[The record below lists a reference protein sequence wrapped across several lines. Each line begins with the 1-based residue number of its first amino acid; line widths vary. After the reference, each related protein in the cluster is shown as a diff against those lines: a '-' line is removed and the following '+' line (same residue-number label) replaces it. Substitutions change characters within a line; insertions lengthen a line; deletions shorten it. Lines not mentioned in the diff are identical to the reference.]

1 MSLSSATNPTIGGSY
16 RFVCGKT
23 GGRPEKS
30 GDRSAEDQQGTKKAR
45 NRRTEG
51 LGGHERIL
59 TMQSALPSCKC
70 TFLSEQPPNRLIAKL
85 LKHQGEWWEGR
96 SLRCPRL
103 PSPHK
108 RFKANNQNKTSTN
121 ARLAFVLGFRF
132 RTHTAADA
140 SLSKAR
146 NYIRSMLLDAR
157 VIWQK
162 VHSLCRGVQCG
173 IDGRPRGFFRKG
185 TVIWWK
191 VGRVGGTR
199 LTKSRTA
206 PKKKGGQEDKVYNA
220 LFVH

>member
-1 MSLSSATNPTIGGSY
+1 MHTYFPPGLFWASCSYHSTHFQFLMPSQIAVPSSNFWGGWQHELVEGSMSLSSATNPTIGGSY

-30 GDRSAEDQQGTKKAR
+30 GDLSAEDQQGTKKAR

-121 ARLAFVLGFRF
+121 ARLRW
-132 RTHTAADA
+132 H
-140 SLSKAR
+140 
-146 NYIRSMLLDAR
+146 
-157 VIWQK
+157 
-162 VHSLCRGVQCG
+162 
-173 IDGRPRGFFRKG
+173 
-185 TVIWWK
+185 
-191 VGRVGGTR
+191 
-199 LTKSRTA
+199 
-206 PKKKGGQEDKVYNA
+206 
-220 LFVH
+220 LF